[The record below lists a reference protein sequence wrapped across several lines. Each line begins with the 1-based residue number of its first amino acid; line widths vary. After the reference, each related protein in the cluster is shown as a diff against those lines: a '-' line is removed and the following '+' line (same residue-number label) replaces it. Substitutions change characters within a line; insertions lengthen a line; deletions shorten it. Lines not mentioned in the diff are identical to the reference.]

1 VLLENSES
9 HDCVSSSYY
18 SNQNDVAYVQECMLP
33 KDNMV
38 EESHNVLN
46 NCLNK
51 DNFNVIVA
59 QKKIML

>member
-9 HDCVSSSYY
+9 RDYVSSCYY
-18 SNQNDVAYVQECMLP
+18 SNQNDVADVQEYMLP

-46 NCLNK
+46 NSLNK

>member
-1 VLLENSES
+1 MTKS
-9 HDCVSSSYY
+9 
-18 SNQNDVAYVQECMLP
+18 VAIITVIRMTLQFFQECVLP
-33 KDNMV
+33 RDNMV

-46 NCLNK
+46 NCLSK